1 MHHRRPVLCSRS
13 TEDFL
18 FPSNGM
24 FINSLMHSKQRE
36 FLSSKYFVVCY
47 SRQKYSL
54 MLESATMK
62 IRRKLVR
69 VNFRKDLWD
78 CYKVQDQYLIG
89 APALTIPETIAGLIS
104 APVSSSVF
112 KMANRPYSRHPPS
125 LQALK
130 DWWES
135 SDVTWFLR
143 GQTKHEICQ
152 CKKPFRLQN
161 PSRF

>member
-1 MHHRRPVLCSRS
+1 MHHRRLVLFSRS

-24 FINSLMHSKQRE
+24 FINSLIHSKQRE
-36 FLSSKYFVVCY
+36 FLPSKYLVVCY

-78 CYKVQDQYLIG
+78 CYKVQDQ
-89 APALTIPETIAGLIS
+89 
-104 APVSSSVF
+104 
-112 KMANRPYSRHPPS
+112 
-125 LQALK
+125 
-130 DWWES
+130 
-135 SDVTWFLR
+135 
-143 GQTKHEICQ
+143 
-152 CKKPFRLQN
+152 
-161 PSRF
+161 